1 MKKQTFAVIGLGR
14 FGGSVCKT
22 LADAGQEVLAIDKYE
37 SRVND
42 YKDIATQAVV
52 ADAQDEDVLRSLGIR
67 NVDHV
72 IVAIGE
78 DIQASI
84 LVTLMVK
91 EQGVKYVTAKA
102 QNEYHA
108 KVLEKLGVDRVVHP
122 ERDMGVR
129 IGRSLTS
136 KNMVDYL
143 DLDANFKLAEILI
156 TNPEFVGK
164 SLAEMDFRDR
174 YGLNVIALAHSRQE
188 MVPHVRRDTVFLLSY
203 LRFLCFPALR
213 LAFACF
219 FATSAF
225 DGAGFFGKTTFL
237 GGVFLSSSAICCL
250 IFGRIA
256 LIINVCMQANTPPT
270 KKYSPSPAGETKVIT
285 VIITGLMN
293 IIICICLRCSLGM
306 LSMEIHPCKA

>member
-174 YGLNVIALAHSRQE
+174 YGMNVIALAHSRQE
-188 MVPHVRRDTVFLLSY
+188 MVLP
-203 LRFLCFPALR
+203 
-213 LAFACF
+213 
-219 FATSAF
+219 SAG
-225 DGAGFFGKTTFL
+225 DVLTENDSILVAGPTRAIDKFEELMQKGK
-237 GGVFLSSSAICCL
+237 
-250 IFGRIA
+250 
-256 LIINVCMQANTPPT
+256 
-270 KKYSPSPAGETKVIT
+270 
-285 VIITGLMN
+285 
-293 IIICICLRCSLGM
+293 
-306 LSMEIHPCKA
+306 

>member
-156 TNPEFVGK
+156 TNSEFVGK

-188 MVPHVRRDTVFLLSY
+188 MVLPSAGDVLSENDSI
-203 LRFLCFPALR
+203 LV
-213 LAFACF
+213 
-219 FATSAF
+219 
-225 DGAGFFGKTTFL
+225 AGPTRAIDKFEELMQKGK
-237 GGVFLSSSAICCL
+237 
-250 IFGRIA
+250 
-256 LIINVCMQANTPPT
+256 
-270 KKYSPSPAGETKVIT
+270 
-285 VIITGLMN
+285 
-293 IIICICLRCSLGM
+293 
-306 LSMEIHPCKA
+306 

>member
-1 MKKQTFAVIGLGR
+1 MKEQTFAVIGLGR

-188 MVPHVRRDTVFLLSY
+188 MVLP
-203 LRFLCFPALR
+203 
-213 LAFACF
+213 
-219 FATSAF
+219 SAG
-225 DGAGFFGKTTFL
+225 DVLTENDSILVAGPTRAIDKFEELMQKGK
-237 GGVFLSSSAICCL
+237 
-250 IFGRIA
+250 
-256 LIINVCMQANTPPT
+256 
-270 KKYSPSPAGETKVIT
+270 
-285 VIITGLMN
+285 
-293 IIICICLRCSLGM
+293 
-306 LSMEIHPCKA
+306 

>member
-174 YGLNVIALAHSRQE
+174 YGLNVIALAHSKQE
-188 MVPHVRRDTVFLLSY
+188 MVLP
-203 LRFLCFPALR
+203 
-213 LAFACF
+213 
-219 FATSAF
+219 SAG
-225 DGAGFFGKTTFL
+225 DVLTENDSILVAGPTR
-237 GGVFLSSSAICCL
+237 AIDKFEEL
-250 IFGRIA
+250 
-256 LIINVCMQANTPPT
+256 MQ
-270 KKYSPSPAGETKVIT
+270 KRK
-285 VIITGLMN
+285 
-293 IIICICLRCSLGM
+293 
-306 LSMEIHPCKA
+306 

>member
-22 LADAGQEVLAIDKYE
+22 LVDAGQEVLAIDKYE

-188 MVPHVRRDTVFLLSY
+188 MVLP
-203 LRFLCFPALR
+203 
-213 LAFACF
+213 
-219 FATSAF
+219 SAG
-225 DGAGFFGKTTFL
+225 DVLTENDSILVAGPTRAIDKFEELMQKGK
-237 GGVFLSSSAICCL
+237 
-250 IFGRIA
+250 
-256 LIINVCMQANTPPT
+256 
-270 KKYSPSPAGETKVIT
+270 
-285 VIITGLMN
+285 
-293 IIICICLRCSLGM
+293 
-306 LSMEIHPCKA
+306 

>member
-22 LADAGQEVLAIDKYE
+22 LSDAGQEVLAIDKYE

-188 MVPHVRRDTVFLLSY
+188 MVLP
-203 LRFLCFPALR
+203 
-213 LAFACF
+213 
-219 FATSAF
+219 SAG
-225 DGAGFFGKTTFL
+225 DVLTENDSILVAGPTRAIDKFEELMQKGK
-237 GGVFLSSSAICCL
+237 
-250 IFGRIA
+250 
-256 LIINVCMQANTPPT
+256 
-270 KKYSPSPAGETKVIT
+270 
-285 VIITGLMN
+285 
-293 IIICICLRCSLGM
+293 
-306 LSMEIHPCKA
+306 

>member
-143 DLDANFKLAEILI
+143 DQDANFKLAEILI
-156 TNPEFVGK
+156 TNSEFVGK

-174 YGLNVIALAHSRQE
+174 YGLIVIALAHSRQE
-188 MVPHVRRDTVFLLSY
+188 MVLP
-203 LRFLCFPALR
+203 
-213 LAFACF
+213 
-219 FATSAF
+219 SAG
-225 DGAGFFGKTTFL
+225 DVLTENDSILVAGPTRAIDKFEELMQKGK
-237 GGVFLSSSAICCL
+237 
-250 IFGRIA
+250 
-256 LIINVCMQANTPPT
+256 
-270 KKYSPSPAGETKVIT
+270 
-285 VIITGLMN
+285 
-293 IIICICLRCSLGM
+293 
-306 LSMEIHPCKA
+306 

>member
-156 TNPEFVGK
+156 TNSEFVGK

-188 MVPHVRRDTVFLLSY
+188 MVLP
-203 LRFLCFPALR
+203 
-213 LAFACF
+213 
-219 FATSAF
+219 SAG
-225 DGAGFFGKTTFL
+225 DVLTENDSILVAGPTRAIDKFEELMQKGK
-237 GGVFLSSSAICCL
+237 
-250 IFGRIA
+250 
-256 LIINVCMQANTPPT
+256 
-270 KKYSPSPAGETKVIT
+270 
-285 VIITGLMN
+285 
-293 IIICICLRCSLGM
+293 
-306 LSMEIHPCKA
+306 

>member
-156 TNPEFVGK
+156 TNLEFVGK

-188 MVPHVRRDTVFLLSY
+188 MVLP
-203 LRFLCFPALR
+203 
-213 LAFACF
+213 
-219 FATSAF
+219 SAG
-225 DGAGFFGKTTFL
+225 DVLTENDSILVAGPTRAIDKFEELMQKGK
-237 GGVFLSSSAICCL
+237 
-250 IFGRIA
+250 
-256 LIINVCMQANTPPT
+256 
-270 KKYSPSPAGETKVIT
+270 
-285 VIITGLMN
+285 
-293 IIICICLRCSLGM
+293 
-306 LSMEIHPCKA
+306 

>member
-42 YKDIATQAVV
+42 YKDIATQVVV

-78 DIQASI
+78 DIQARI

-188 MVPHVRRDTVFLLSY
+188 MVLP
-203 LRFLCFPALR
+203 
-213 LAFACF
+213 
-219 FATSAF
+219 SAG
-225 DGAGFFGKTTFL
+225 DVLTENDSILVAGPTRAIDKFEELMQKGK
-237 GGVFLSSSAICCL
+237 
-250 IFGRIA
+250 
-256 LIINVCMQANTPPT
+256 
-270 KKYSPSPAGETKVIT
+270 
-285 VIITGLMN
+285 
-293 IIICICLRCSLGM
+293 
-306 LSMEIHPCKA
+306 

>member
-188 MVPHVRRDTVFLLSY
+188 MVLP
-203 LRFLCFPALR
+203 
-213 LAFACF
+213 
-219 FATSAF
+219 SAG
-225 DGAGFFGKTTFL
+225 DILTENDSILVAGPTRAIDKFEELMQKGK
-237 GGVFLSSSAICCL
+237 
-250 IFGRIA
+250 
-256 LIINVCMQANTPPT
+256 
-270 KKYSPSPAGETKVIT
+270 
-285 VIITGLMN
+285 
-293 IIICICLRCSLGM
+293 
-306 LSMEIHPCKA
+306 

>member
-156 TNPEFVGK
+156 TNSEFVGK

-188 MVPHVRRDTVFLLSY
+188 MVLP
-203 LRFLCFPALR
+203 
-213 LAFACF
+213 
-219 FATSAF
+219 SAG
-225 DGAGFFGKTTFL
+225 DVLTENDSILVAGPTR
-237 GGVFLSSSAICCL
+237 AIDKFEEL
-250 IFGRIA
+250 IQKR
-256 LIINVCMQANTPPT
+256 
-270 KKYSPSPAGETKVIT
+270 K
-285 VIITGLMN
+285 
-293 IIICICLRCSLGM
+293 
-306 LSMEIHPCKA
+306 

>member
-174 YGLNVIALAHSRQE
+174 YRLNVIALAHSRQE
-188 MVPHVRRDTVFLLSY
+188 MVLP
-203 LRFLCFPALR
+203 
-213 LAFACF
+213 
-219 FATSAF
+219 SAG
-225 DGAGFFGKTTFL
+225 DVLTENDSILVAGPTR
-237 GGVFLSSSAICCL
+237 AIDKFEEL
-250 IFGRIA
+250 
-256 LIINVCMQANTPPT
+256 MQ
-270 KKYSPSPAGETKVIT
+270 KRK
-285 VIITGLMN
+285 
-293 IIICICLRCSLGM
+293 
-306 LSMEIHPCKA
+306 

>member
-102 QNEYHA
+102 QNEYHE

-188 MVPHVRRDTVFLLSY
+188 MVLP
-203 LRFLCFPALR
+203 
-213 LAFACF
+213 
-219 FATSAF
+219 SAG
-225 DGAGFFGKTTFL
+225 DVLTENDSILVAGPTRAIDKFEELMQKGK
-237 GGVFLSSSAICCL
+237 
-250 IFGRIA
+250 
-256 LIINVCMQANTPPT
+256 
-270 KKYSPSPAGETKVIT
+270 
-285 VIITGLMN
+285 
-293 IIICICLRCSLGM
+293 
-306 LSMEIHPCKA
+306 

>member
-136 KNMVDYL
+136 KNMVDYF

-188 MVPHVRRDTVFLLSY
+188 MVLP
-203 LRFLCFPALR
+203 
-213 LAFACF
+213 
-219 FATSAF
+219 SAG
-225 DGAGFFGKTTFL
+225 DVLTENDSILVAGPTRAIDKFEELMQKGK
-237 GGVFLSSSAICCL
+237 
-250 IFGRIA
+250 
-256 LIINVCMQANTPPT
+256 
-270 KKYSPSPAGETKVIT
+270 
-285 VIITGLMN
+285 
-293 IIICICLRCSLGM
+293 
-306 LSMEIHPCKA
+306 

>member
-52 ADAQDEDVLRSLGIR
+52 ADAQDEDMLRSLGIR

-188 MVPHVRRDTVFLLSY
+188 MVLP
-203 LRFLCFPALR
+203 
-213 LAFACF
+213 
-219 FATSAF
+219 SAG
-225 DGAGFFGKTTFL
+225 DVLTENDSILVAGPTR
-237 GGVFLSSSAICCL
+237 AIDKFEEL
-250 IFGRIA
+250 
-256 LIINVCMQANTPPT
+256 MQ
-270 KKYSPSPAGETKVIT
+270 KRK
-285 VIITGLMN
+285 
-293 IIICICLRCSLGM
+293 
-306 LSMEIHPCKA
+306 

>member
-42 YKDIATQAVV
+42 YKDIV

-188 MVPHVRRDTVFLLSY
+188 MVLP
-203 LRFLCFPALR
+203 
-213 LAFACF
+213 
-219 FATSAF
+219 SAG
-225 DGAGFFGKTTFL
+225 DVLTENDSILVAGPTRAIDKFEELMQKGK
-237 GGVFLSSSAICCL
+237 
-250 IFGRIA
+250 
-256 LIINVCMQANTPPT
+256 
-270 KKYSPSPAGETKVIT
+270 
-285 VIITGLMN
+285 
-293 IIICICLRCSLGM
+293 
-306 LSMEIHPCKA
+306 

>member
-188 MVPHVRRDTVFLLSY
+188 MVLPSAGDVLSENDSI
-203 LRFLCFPALR
+203 LV
-213 LAFACF
+213 
-219 FATSAF
+219 
-225 DGAGFFGKTTFL
+225 AGPTRAIDKFEELMQKGK
-237 GGVFLSSSAICCL
+237 
-250 IFGRIA
+250 
-256 LIINVCMQANTPPT
+256 
-270 KKYSPSPAGETKVIT
+270 
-285 VIITGLMN
+285 
-293 IIICICLRCSLGM
+293 
-306 LSMEIHPCKA
+306 

>member
-1 MKKQTFAVIGLGR
+1 MVIPPFLKGRTVTMKKQTFAVIGLGR

-188 MVPHVRRDTVFLLSY
+188 MVLP
-203 LRFLCFPALR
+203 
-213 LAFACF
+213 
-219 FATSAF
+219 SAG
-225 DGAGFFGKTTFL
+225 DVLTENDSILVAGPTRAIDKFEELMQKGK
-237 GGVFLSSSAICCL
+237 
-250 IFGRIA
+250 
-256 LIINVCMQANTPPT
+256 
-270 KKYSPSPAGETKVIT
+270 
-285 VIITGLMN
+285 
-293 IIICICLRCSLGM
+293 
-306 LSMEIHPCKA
+306 

>member
-1 MKKQTFAVIGLGR
+1 M
-14 FGGSVCKT
+14 
-22 LADAGQEVLAIDKYE
+22 ADAGQEVLAIDKYE

-188 MVPHVRRDTVFLLSY
+188 MVLP
-203 LRFLCFPALR
+203 
-213 LAFACF
+213 
-219 FATSAF
+219 SAG
-225 DGAGFFGKTTFL
+225 DVLTENDSILVAGPTRAIDKFEELMQKGK
-237 GGVFLSSSAICCL
+237 
-250 IFGRIA
+250 
-256 LIINVCMQANTPPT
+256 
-270 KKYSPSPAGETKVIT
+270 
-285 VIITGLMN
+285 
-293 IIICICLRCSLGM
+293 
-306 LSMEIHPCKA
+306 

>member
-164 SLAEMDFRDR
+164 SLSEMDFRDR

-188 MVPHVRRDTVFLLSY
+188 MVLP
-203 LRFLCFPALR
+203 
-213 LAFACF
+213 
-219 FATSAF
+219 SAG
-225 DGAGFFGKTTFL
+225 DVLTENDSILVAGPTR
-237 GGVFLSSSAICCL
+237 AIDKFEEL
-250 IFGRIA
+250 
-256 LIINVCMQANTPPT
+256 MQ
-270 KKYSPSPAGETKVIT
+270 KRK
-285 VIITGLMN
+285 
-293 IIICICLRCSLGM
+293 
-306 LSMEIHPCKA
+306 

>member
-156 TNPEFVGK
+156 TNSEFVGK

-188 MVPHVRRDTVFLLSY
+188 MVLPSAGDVLSENDSI
-203 LRFLCFPALR
+203 LV
-213 LAFACF
+213 
-219 FATSAF
+219 
-225 DGAGFFGKTTFL
+225 AGPTR
-237 GGVFLSSSAICCL
+237 AIDKFEEL
-250 IFGRIA
+250 
-256 LIINVCMQANTPPT
+256 MQ
-270 KKYSPSPAGETKVIT
+270 K
-285 VIITGLMN
+285 
-293 IIICICLRCSLGM
+293 
-306 LSMEIHPCKA
+306 

>member
-1 MKKQTFAVIGLGR
+1 MNKQTFAVIGLGR
-14 FGGSVCKT
+14 FGGSVCRT

-37 SRVND
+37 SKVND

-91 EQGVKYVTAKA
+91 EQGVRYVTAKA

-108 KVLEKLGVDRVVHP
+108 RVLEKLGVDKVVHP
-122 ERDMGVR
+122 ERDMGIR

-136 KNMVDYL
+136 KNMIDYL

-156 TNPEFVGK
+156 TNPKFFGK
-164 SLAEMDFRDR
+164 SLADMDFRER
-174 YGLNVIALAHSRQE
+174 FELNVIALAHSRQE
-188 MVPHVRRDTVFLLSY
+188 MLLPSAGDVLSEDDSILVAGPPEAIDRFESLMQKRR
-203 LRFLCFPALR
+203 
-213 LAFACF
+213 
-219 FATSAF
+219 
-225 DGAGFFGKTTFL
+225 
-237 GGVFLSSSAICCL
+237 
-250 IFGRIA
+250 
-256 LIINVCMQANTPPT
+256 
-270 KKYSPSPAGETKVIT
+270 
-285 VIITGLMN
+285 
-293 IIICICLRCSLGM
+293 
-306 LSMEIHPCKA
+306 

>member
-91 EQGVKYVTAKA
+91 EQGVKYVTAKG

-188 MVPHVRRDTVFLLSY
+188 MVLP
-203 LRFLCFPALR
+203 
-213 LAFACF
+213 
-219 FATSAF
+219 SAG
-225 DGAGFFGKTTFL
+225 DVLTENDSILVAGPTRAIDKFEELMQKGK
-237 GGVFLSSSAICCL
+237 
-250 IFGRIA
+250 
-256 LIINVCMQANTPPT
+256 
-270 KKYSPSPAGETKVIT
+270 
-285 VIITGLMN
+285 
-293 IIICICLRCSLGM
+293 
-306 LSMEIHPCKA
+306 

>member
-102 QNEYHA
+102 QNEYLA

-188 MVPHVRRDTVFLLSY
+188 MVLP
-203 LRFLCFPALR
+203 
-213 LAFACF
+213 
-219 FATSAF
+219 SAG
-225 DGAGFFGKTTFL
+225 DVLTENDSILVAGPTRAIDKFEELMQKGK
-237 GGVFLSSSAICCL
+237 
-250 IFGRIA
+250 
-256 LIINVCMQANTPPT
+256 
-270 KKYSPSPAGETKVIT
+270 
-285 VIITGLMN
+285 
-293 IIICICLRCSLGM
+293 
-306 LSMEIHPCKA
+306 

>member
-129 IGRSLTS
+129 IGRRLTS

-188 MVPHVRRDTVFLLSY
+188 MVLP
-203 LRFLCFPALR
+203 
-213 LAFACF
+213 
-219 FATSAF
+219 SAG
-225 DGAGFFGKTTFL
+225 DVLTENDSILVAGPTRAIDKFEELMQKGK
-237 GGVFLSSSAICCL
+237 
-250 IFGRIA
+250 
-256 LIINVCMQANTPPT
+256 
-270 KKYSPSPAGETKVIT
+270 
-285 VIITGLMN
+285 
-293 IIICICLRCSLGM
+293 
-306 LSMEIHPCKA
+306 

>member
-188 MVPHVRRDTVFLLSY
+188 IVLP
-203 LRFLCFPALR
+203 
-213 LAFACF
+213 
-219 FATSAF
+219 SAG
-225 DGAGFFGKTTFL
+225 DVLTENDSILVAGPTRAIDKFEELMQKGK
-237 GGVFLSSSAICCL
+237 
-250 IFGRIA
+250 
-256 LIINVCMQANTPPT
+256 
-270 KKYSPSPAGETKVIT
+270 
-285 VIITGLMN
+285 
-293 IIICICLRCSLGM
+293 
-306 LSMEIHPCKA
+306 

>member
-188 MVPHVRRDTVFLLSY
+188 MVLP
-203 LRFLCFPALR
+203 
-213 LAFACF
+213 
-219 FATSAF
+219 SAV
-225 DGAGFFGKTTFL
+225 DVLTENDSILVAGPTRAIDKFEELMQKGK
-237 GGVFLSSSAICCL
+237 
-250 IFGRIA
+250 
-256 LIINVCMQANTPPT
+256 
-270 KKYSPSPAGETKVIT
+270 
-285 VIITGLMN
+285 
-293 IIICICLRCSLGM
+293 
-306 LSMEIHPCKA
+306 

>member
-78 DIQASI
+78 DIHASI

-188 MVPHVRRDTVFLLSY
+188 MVLP
-203 LRFLCFPALR
+203 
-213 LAFACF
+213 
-219 FATSAF
+219 SAG
-225 DGAGFFGKTTFL
+225 DVLTENDSILVAGPTRAIDKFEELMQKGK
-237 GGVFLSSSAICCL
+237 
-250 IFGRIA
+250 
-256 LIINVCMQANTPPT
+256 
-270 KKYSPSPAGETKVIT
+270 
-285 VIITGLMN
+285 
-293 IIICICLRCSLGM
+293 
-306 LSMEIHPCKA
+306 

>member
-188 MVPHVRRDTVFLLSY
+188 MVLP
-203 LRFLCFPALR
+203 
-213 LAFACF
+213 
-219 FATSAF
+219 SAG
-225 DGAGFFGKTTFL
+225 DVLTESDSILVAGPTRAIDKFEELMQKGK
-237 GGVFLSSSAICCL
+237 
-250 IFGRIA
+250 
-256 LIINVCMQANTPPT
+256 
-270 KKYSPSPAGETKVIT
+270 
-285 VIITGLMN
+285 
-293 IIICICLRCSLGM
+293 
-306 LSMEIHPCKA
+306 

>member
-164 SLAEMDFRDR
+164 TLAEMDFRDR

-188 MVPHVRRDTVFLLSY
+188 MVLP
-203 LRFLCFPALR
+203 
-213 LAFACF
+213 
-219 FATSAF
+219 SAG
-225 DGAGFFGKTTFL
+225 DVLTENDSILVAGPTRAIDKFEELMQKGK
-237 GGVFLSSSAICCL
+237 
-250 IFGRIA
+250 
-256 LIINVCMQANTPPT
+256 
-270 KKYSPSPAGETKVIT
+270 
-285 VIITGLMN
+285 
-293 IIICICLRCSLGM
+293 
-306 LSMEIHPCKA
+306 

>member
-22 LADAGQEVLAIDKYE
+22 LADAGQEVLAVDKYE

-188 MVPHVRRDTVFLLSY
+188 MVLP
-203 LRFLCFPALR
+203 
-213 LAFACF
+213 
-219 FATSAF
+219 SAG
-225 DGAGFFGKTTFL
+225 DVLTENDSILVAGPTRAIDKFEELMQKGK
-237 GGVFLSSSAICCL
+237 
-250 IFGRIA
+250 
-256 LIINVCMQANTPPT
+256 
-270 KKYSPSPAGETKVIT
+270 
-285 VIITGLMN
+285 
-293 IIICICLRCSLGM
+293 
-306 LSMEIHPCKA
+306 

>member
-188 MVPHVRRDTVFLLSY
+188 MVLP
-203 LRFLCFPALR
+203 
-213 LAFACF
+213 
-219 FATSAF
+219 SAGDVLTENDSILVAGPTRAIDKF
-225 DGAGFFGKTTFL
+225 DELMQKGK
-237 GGVFLSSSAICCL
+237 
-250 IFGRIA
+250 
-256 LIINVCMQANTPPT
+256 
-270 KKYSPSPAGETKVIT
+270 
-285 VIITGLMN
+285 
-293 IIICICLRCSLGM
+293 
-306 LSMEIHPCKA
+306 

>member
-1 MKKQTFAVIGLGR
+1 M
-14 FGGSVCKT
+14 
-22 LADAGQEVLAIDKYE
+22 AIDKYE

-188 MVPHVRRDTVFLLSY
+188 MVLP
-203 LRFLCFPALR
+203 
-213 LAFACF
+213 
-219 FATSAF
+219 SAG
-225 DGAGFFGKTTFL
+225 DVLTENDSILVAGPTRAIDKFEELMQKGK
-237 GGVFLSSSAICCL
+237 
-250 IFGRIA
+250 
-256 LIINVCMQANTPPT
+256 
-270 KKYSPSPAGETKVIT
+270 
-285 VIITGLMN
+285 
-293 IIICICLRCSLGM
+293 
-306 LSMEIHPCKA
+306 

>member
-164 SLAEMDFRDR
+164 SLAEMDFRDC

-188 MVPHVRRDTVFLLSY
+188 MVLP
-203 LRFLCFPALR
+203 
-213 LAFACF
+213 
-219 FATSAF
+219 SAG
-225 DGAGFFGKTTFL
+225 DVLTENDSILVAGPTRAIDKFEELMQKGK
-237 GGVFLSSSAICCL
+237 
-250 IFGRIA
+250 
-256 LIINVCMQANTPPT
+256 
-270 KKYSPSPAGETKVIT
+270 
-285 VIITGLMN
+285 
-293 IIICICLRCSLGM
+293 
-306 LSMEIHPCKA
+306 

>member
-1 MKKQTFAVIGLGR
+1 MKKQTFAIIGLGR

-156 TNPEFVGK
+156 TNSEFVGK

-188 MVPHVRRDTVFLLSY
+188 MVLP
-203 LRFLCFPALR
+203 
-213 LAFACF
+213 
-219 FATSAF
+219 SAG
-225 DGAGFFGKTTFL
+225 DVLTENDSILVAGPTR
-237 GGVFLSSSAICCL
+237 AIDKFEEL
-250 IFGRIA
+250 
-256 LIINVCMQANTPPT
+256 MQ
-270 KKYSPSPAGETKVIT
+270 KRK
-285 VIITGLMN
+285 
-293 IIICICLRCSLGM
+293 
-306 LSMEIHPCKA
+306 